1 MKVLL
6 LNQVFYPDVAATAQH
21 GHDLARDLVK
31 HGHEVTAIASRS
43 IYGQKGASLPKRETV
58 DGIEIH
64 RVGRSLFGKVGIA
77 GRLADFLLF
86 YVSAFIKAMM
96 LPRHDVVVCFTTP
109 PFIAIVGLLLRQVKG
124 TRCVYWVMDVYPDVA
139 VASGI
144 MHEDAP
150 LTRILE
156 RLHRRVLRS
165 ADAVVVLGRCMRDRV
180 LAKGV
185 PAERVHL
192 IGVWSDSEEIDP
204 TIRAD
209 NPYRTEWSIEDRL
222 LVMYSGNFGI
232 GHDVD
237 TFLGAARLL
246 RDDDRIR
253 FAFVGGGKR
262 KAEVE
267 AFIAEHDLESTCVLA
282 AYQPR
287 ERLGDLLTS
296 ADVHLATMLPGWEGV
311 MVPSKLFGM
320 LAAGRP
326 VLFVGPGASE
336 VAIVVEE
343 LSCGRR
349 VEPGASETLAEAI
362 SAYATS
368 RDEAVAAGERARR
381 GLVDEHGAVHRL
393 AAWRSLLESVVAAPK
408 GGKTRS

>member
-21 GHDLARDLVK
+21 GHDLARDLVR
-31 HGHEVTAIASRS
+31 HGHEVTAVASRS
-43 IYGQKGASLPKRETV
+43 IYGQKGASLPRHEVV

-86 YVSAFIKAMM
+86 YVSAFVKVMT
-96 LPRHDVVVCFTTP
+96 LPRHDAVVCFTTP
-109 PFIAIVGLLLRQVKG
+109 PFIAIVGLLLRAIKG
-124 TRCVYWVMDVYPDVA
+124 TRCVYWVMDLYPDVA
-139 VASGI
+139 IASGI
-144 MHEDAP
+144 MKERATP
-150 LTRILE
+150 TRLLE

-165 ADAVVVLGRCMRDRV
+165 VDAVVVLGRCMRDRV
-180 LAKGV
+180 VAKGV
-185 PAERVHL
+185 PEERVHL

-204 TIRAD
+204 AIRSD
-209 NPYRTEWSIEDRL
+209 NPYREEWSIGDRL

-237 TFLGAARLL
+237 TFLEAAKALQ
-246 RDDDRIR
+246 DDDRIR

-262 KAEVE
+262 KSEVE
-267 AFIAEHDLESTCVLA
+267 AFIDANDLSSTCIVA
-282 AYQPR
+282 PYQPR
-287 ERLGDLLTS
+287 ERLGDLLTA

-326 VLFVGPGASE
+326 VLFVGPATSE
-336 VAIVVEE
+336 VALVIEE
-343 LSCGRR
+343 LDCGRR
-349 VEPGASETLAEAI
+349 VEPGSSQELADHITGFASA
-362 SAYATS
+362 
-368 RDEAVAAGERARR
+368 RDEAATSGARGR
-381 GLVDEHGAVHRL
+381 QGLLDEHGAIHRL
-393 AAWRSLLESVVAAPK
+393 AAWRTLLERTVADAGARK
-408 GGKTRS
+408 ASA